1 MPPVQ
6 YSFPS
11 EEHCS
16 SEPLPD
22 GFGDTGKPVA
32 NVMFKMA
39 QKEWLDVFA
48 LLVFDLK
55 VTGFEYLSIFAG
67 STDCVGDLVEA
78 SDLGSDIKK

>member
-6 YSFPS
+6 NSFPS

-22 GFGDTGKPVA
+22 GFADTGKPVA

-39 QKEWLDVFA
+39 QKEWLDIFA
-48 LLVFDLK
+48 LLIFDLE
-55 VTGFEYLSIFAG
+55 VTCFEHLSIFAG
-67 STDCVGDLVEA
+67 PTNCVGDLVETR
-78 SDLGSDIKK
+78 DLSGDIKK